1 MRQISSK
8 INQLCQK
15 FFILV
20 LTLLIVSSSMFIFS
34 QQPTYA
40 VTSSANKL
48 SAEEKVDRA
57 YQFRQGA
64 GVLEEVRQ
72 EKSPNKNEPFD
83 PIDKANVES
92 VKVSKESNPEPNL
105 GEQVKK
111 AVGKVIGKE

>member
-1 MRQISSK
+1 MRQISAKLSR
-8 INQLCQK
+8 LCQK
-15 FFILV
+15 FFILG
-20 LTLLIVSSSMFIFS
+20 LTLLIVSSSTFIFS
-34 QQPTYA
+34 QQPSYA
-40 VTSSANKL
+40 VTSSRDKL

-72 EKSPNKNEPFD
+72 EKSPNKDEPFD

-92 VKVSKESNPEPNL
+92 VKVSKESNPEPDV

-111 AVGKVIGKE
+111 AVGKIIGK